1 MHVDPALQRLL
12 EHGSRARD
20 KQQQKEEEVV
30 EEKVVHSK
38 NQPSEGHDRS

>member
-12 EHGSRARD
+12 VHGSRARD
-20 KQQQKEEEVV
+20 KQQQKEEEV